1 MKKSLWIMLVVILAF
16 AAIPAAAQFGS
27 IKKIVKDKTKTE
39 KPKTNNDSANSST
52 PNETSSTMPG
62 ESSAKNLPNDPE
74 YFYVGA
80 DKMEGTEI
88 GGLKVCS
95 DNHKGQ
101 INWKNEFKQWFDE
114 ISQTAQLKMFEMNR
128 CELMGFHII
137 NKPGRRYR
145 KVDDLKERAE
155 GLSVYQV
162 EAGELVL
169 VKDFQAP
176 ALYVVVVPEV
186 AKPGLKLADLNL
198 CVKPEQKDHYRRK
211 AKGVSN
217 CHDLKQMLYALDQY
231 KKYPGEY
238 QTNSALFFEK
248 DFQTLNKQGKFKSY
262 KVYKLVVGNLKE
274 M

>member
-1 MKKSLWIMLVVILAF
+1 MKKSLWMMLVVVLAL

-39 KPKTNNDSANSST
+39 KPETNNDSANSST
-52 PNETSSTMPG
+52 PDETTSTMPG
-62 ESSAKNLPNDPE
+62 SSAINLPSDPE
-74 YFYVGA
+74 YFYMGA
-80 DKMEGTEI
+80 DEMEGTKI

-95 DNHKGQ
+95 DNYKGQ

-114 ISQTAQLKMFEMNR
+114 ISSTAQLKMFKMNR

-137 NKPGRRYR
+137 DKAGRRYR
-145 KVDDLKERAE
+145 KVDDLKARTE

-162 EAGELVL
+162 ENGELVL
-169 VKDFQAP
+169 IKDFESP
-176 ALYVVVVPEV
+176 ALYVVVVPQV

-198 CVKPEQKDHYRRK
+198 CVKAEQNDDYYEKVRS
-211 AKGVSN
+211 ASN
-217 CHDLKQMLYALDQY
+217 CRDLKESLFVFEKY

-248 DFQTLNKQGKFKSY
+248 DFQTLNAQGKFKGL
-262 KVYKLVVGNLKE
+262 KIYKLVGENLEE